1 MNNVFT
7 IKKSPVTL
15 MHYIELN
22 DALVKRLTKGGNKRV
37 ICTINNKVDIHAAI
51 LKTKEGMH
59 YVTIGLKHLKAIG
72 LKGNSRVNAS
82 FKIDTTELQFSIPEE
97 FAEVIATDENAKK
110 VFDGLTDGNKRG
122 LIALVNMVK
131 SSNKKIERSLLIA
144 EKLKAGITSPQKAVE
159 RKHSDIK

>member
-22 DALVKRLTKGGNKRV
+22 EVLVKRLTKGGNKRV
-37 ICTINNKVDIHAAI
+37 VCTINDKMDIHAAI
-51 LKTKEGMH
+51 MKTKEGMY
-59 YVTIGLKHLKAIG
+59 YVTVGLKHLKAIG
-72 LKGNSRVNAS
+72 LNGNSKVKAS
-82 FKIDTTELQFSIPEE
+82 FKIDTTELQFNIPEE
-97 FAEVIATDENAKK
+97 FAEVIATDENTKK

-144 EKLKAGITSPQKAVE
+144 EKLKAGITSPPKIMA
-159 RKHSDIK
+159 KGK